1 MGSPQEQYSLEV
13 TLPSGGRWAVSAL
26 SCGLKSAATG
36 LAVSSWFPTQTTER
50 QTVTLDIDRHF
61 RRDDFK
67 RYALQC
73 GLAGLVVL
81 ALLLVLDAV
90 TQTVLIAALG
100 ASAFIAFAVPRSL
113 HSGPR
118 SLIGGYVVGIVAGS
132 LMSIL
137 NTLIDVSAI
146 SDHAV
151 MVIFG
156 AIAISL
162 AMFTMV
168 VTRTEHPPAAA
179 LALGLVLNEWSLLTL
194 FVVLSGVIALSVI
207 KQLILPALL
216 DLV

>member
-1 MGSPQEQYSLEV
+1 M
-13 TLPSGGRWAVSAL
+13 
-26 SCGLKSAATG
+26 
-36 LAVSSWFPTQTTER
+36 
-50 QTVTLDIDRHF
+50 
-61 RRDDFK
+61 

-81 ALLLVLDAV
+81 VLLLVLDAV

-100 ASAFIAFAVPRSL
+100 ASTFIAFAVPRSP

-118 SLIGGYVVGIVAGS
+118 HMIGGYVVGIFAGALMASFRTMIDIPAGS
-132 LMSIL
+132 
-137 NTLIDVSAI
+137 
-146 SDHAV
+146 DHTV

-179 LALGLVLNEWSLLTL
+179 LALGLVLNEWSMLTL
-194 FVVLSGVIALSVI
+194 LVVLFGVIGLSII

-216 DLV
+216 DLI